1 PGRRPPWN
9 VGDEE
14 IPLGG
19 NPNAR
24 LLSPYYLDLLVLLRN
39 PKKDASFLAEMA
51 VFLRSAPAAALQ
63 PSLDYTLFPFLL
75 LLDAAVQCREE
86 K

>member
-1 PGRRPPWN
+1 RPPWN

-14 IPLGG
+14 TPLGG
-19 NPNAR
+19 NPIAR

-63 PSLDYTLFPFLL
+63 PSFDYTLFPFLL

>member
-1 PGRRPPWN
+1 
-9 VGDEE
+9 
-14 IPLGG
+14 
-19 NPNAR
+19 
-24 LLSPYYLDLLVLLRN
+24 LSPYCLDLLVLLRN

-51 VFLRSAPAAALQ
+51 VFLRCAPAAALQ
-63 PSLDYTLFPFLL
+63 PSFEDALSSHPRQLFPLMTHYTLFPFLL